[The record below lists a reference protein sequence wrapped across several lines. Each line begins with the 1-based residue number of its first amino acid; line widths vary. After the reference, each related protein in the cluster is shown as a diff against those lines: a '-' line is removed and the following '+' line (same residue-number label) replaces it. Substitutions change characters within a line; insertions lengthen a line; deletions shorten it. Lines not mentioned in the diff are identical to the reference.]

1 MKYIVI
7 FLFSFM
13 VQGVFAQPDS
23 LYIKKKKDKDP
34 TETPKWVHK
43 NKVGL
48 DVNEVAFINWSS
60 GGSNS
65 ISAIVSGN
73 SKLDYTYRN
82 LIWNSSLNTRYG
94 INQQES
100 QPLKKTDDLFEINSS
115 LGYKKSK
122 GSKWYYSARL
132 NFKTQFANGYSY
144 PDTSNPISKFMAP
157 GYMFFGGGMEY
168 GKDIKRLSLYA
179 SPLTFKSTFVLDE
192 DLANSGAFGVTPAVY
207 DDEGNVL
214 IPGEKVREELGILI
228 TNYYELDV
236 AKNVVLK
243 STTNLYTDYI
253 NSFGNV
259 DIDWEV
265 VMDFKVNNFIK
276 ATLGSHLKYDND
288 VKTLV
293 VVNEEA
299 DEYGEGGA
307 KVQWR
312 QLLGIGFVVDF

>member
-1 MKYIVI
+1 M
-7 FLFSFM
+7 
-13 VQGVFAQPDS
+13 
-23 LYIKKKKDKDP
+23 YIKKKKDADP
-34 TETPKWVHK
+34 LETPKWVNK
-43 NKVGL
+43 NKAGV

-65 ISAIVSGN
+65 ISAIVSGS

-82 LIWNSSLNTRYG
+82 FIWNSSLNTRYG

-100 QPLKKTDDLFEINSS
+100 EPLKKTDDLFEINSS
-115 LGYKKSK
+115 IGYQKSK
-122 GSKWYYSARL
+122 GSMWYYSSRL
-132 NFKTQFANGYSY
+132 NFKTQYANGYSY

-168 GKDIKRLSLYA
+168 GKDLKRLSLYA

-192 DLANSGAFGVTPAVY
+192 RLANAGAFGVTPAVY

-214 IPGEKVREELGILI
+214 IPGDKVREELGILI

-236 AKNVVLK
+236 AKNVMLK

-259 DIDWEV
+259 DVDWEV

-293 VVNEEA
+293 VIDEEA
-299 DEYGEGGA
+299 SEYGEGGA

-312 QLLGIGFVVDF
+312 QILGIGFVVDF